1 LGSRFVGSMNAW
13 LFGGIVQRVTIGLLM
28 LFAFA
33 VPWEY
38 SLDLGEPLGN
48 VARIV
53 GVLLLLAAVPA
64 VLMSKEMRRPG
75 AVPWLVLALYLYF
88 VSSYFW
94 TVDQE
99 ATLEKMRAYFQVMI
113 VVWIVWEIAKTPEQ
127 LRGML
132 RALVAG
138 CWVLAILTWINY
150 SSADSAGAGQL
161 TDQVRFAAEG
171 QDPNDVAR
179 FIDLGFAP
187 AALLFATETG
197 WPARALAI
205 GYVPAGLL
213 AVLLTASRGGF
224 SGALAALLGSAI
236 LLVMWRPRGASMVFV
251 GLAVTAGTL
260 FLFVPAGSLDRLA
273 TIPEQ
278 LGSGDWNER
287 LNIWNSGWHAFTLS
301 PWRGYGA
308 GTFTTAAGLA
318 AGDTAHNTV
327 MAVLVSG
334 GLTGT
339 AIFLAI
345 LVGVARALLRTTG
358 LLRVALGTTF
368 AVWLITSM
376 VGSVEENRVTWL
388 LFGMMALAGRL
399 EEEQPESMR
408 RVFSG
413 QERGDMRALAFAG
426 R

>member
-1 LGSRFVGSMNAW
+1 M
-13 LFGGIVQRVTIGLLM
+13 QRLAVGLLM

-53 GVLLLLAAVPA
+53 GLLLLLAAVPA
-64 VLMSKEMRRPG
+64 VLMAKKMRRPG
-75 AVPWLVLALYLYF
+75 VMPWLVLALYLYF
-88 VSSYFW
+88 VCSYFW
-94 TVDQE
+94 TVEQE
-99 ATLEKMRAYFQVMI
+99 ATVEKMRAYFQVMI
-113 VVWIVWEIAKTPEQ
+113 VVWIVWEVAKTPEH

-132 RALVAG
+132 RAFVAG
-138 CWVLAILTWINY
+138 CWVLAILTWANY
-150 SSADSAGAGQL
+150 SSAGSVAAGQL

-179 FIDLGFAP
+179 FLDLGFAP

-197 WPARALAI
+197 WVTRALAI

-251 GLAVTAGTL
+251 GLAVMAGTL

-278 LGSGDWNER
+278 VGSGDWNER
-287 LNIWNSGWHAFTLS
+287 LNIWTSGWHAFRMA

-318 AGDTAHNTV
+318 SGDTAHNTV

-334 GLTGT
+334 GLAGT
-339 AIFLAI
+339 AIFVAVLAG
-345 LVGVARALLRTTG
+345 VGRAVVRTTG

-368 AVWLITSM
+368 TVWLITSM

-399 EEEQPESMR
+399 EEEQPEGMR

-413 QERGDMRALAFAG
+413 QERGDLRALTFAG